1 MDIIAFLT
9 TEGWGSGIAGFL
21 CGVAL
26 MHLCMSRTMKRNRK
40 ESAEA

>member
-9 TEGWGSGIAGFL
+9 SEGWGSGIAGFL

-26 MHLCMSRTMKRNRK
+26 MHLCVVRTMRRNRQDG
-40 ESAEA
+40 AEA